1 MRTSPSIVPRDD
13 DQDVYFVM
21 DDLGRLGRVWQE
33 TDPDSTDRETVIRDL
48 LDGQYSNPVR
58 VISFNI
64 AEGWSRD
71 ASDDI
76 ADALRWRCD
85 LEGREPPSPGA

>member
-1 MRTSPSIVPRDD
+1 MIWA
-13 DQDVYFVM
+13 
-21 DDLGRLGRVWQE
+21 RLGKVWRE
-33 TDPDSTDRETVIRDL
+33 TDPDRTDREAVIRDL

-58 VISFNI
+58 VISLNT

-76 ADALRWRCD
+76 ADALRRRR
-85 LEGREPPSPGA
+85 ESERREPPPSIEGFLERFKGRDRLQLRLRLA

>member
-21 DDLGRLGRVWQE
+21 DDLGRLGKVWRE
-33 TDPDSTDRETVIRDL
+33 TDPDRTDRETVIRDL

-58 VISFNI
+58 VIIRSLSKRPCGTGS
-64 AEGWSRD
+64 AR
-71 ASDDI
+71 
-76 ADALRWRCD
+76 L
-85 LEGREPPSPGA
+85 